1 MAKDIEYEALLSK
14 YRIIVARTKDLQEQ
28 LTQKQEQLDKIQA
41 ENKITDD
48 ATRSLC
54 ESILAKDR
62 KEMTL
67 GEKSSTW
74 RGSSTRQLLKKAETS
89 FEEYVTKWTN
99 KMNEVTDQLEKAHD
113 INESL
118 IIQIQ
123 RDSYNCGD
131 SVPSRDDIMQ
141 TTEDDKKNQEVQK
154 SMSENEK
161 KAEKAGIDFVYDD
174 GTIEPT
180 EGDLIEETYNI
191 NRDVQLTSNSVKK
204 VDSSHR
210 KQQKDQINVKS
221 AKTHIVN
228 MEDYIEQCKDQYYWD
243 VLEAIGDAG
252 ISRFTE
258 IESYVIAKNPKYT
271 KTQIRNTTKR
281 MVSMGLLEEYQIST
295 PTLSKL
301 CVEKLAF
308 PGEEIFK
315 YHFGKVPC
323 ECELQKVIRCHDNPV
338 HGYGIVETGKILE
351 EQGIFDTVSCF
362 NKAIKLDENRNF
374 SYVPDIAVTKGNS
387 TYYYEYELGTH
398 TQEDFN
404 DKCNKMLRVN
414 RYLNFVS
421 PNKDIIDDL
430 MIEKINKW
438 IKTKPKEV
446 FKNVRIRITT
456 PNILKSGSVNDY
468 SGWVAVYEFS
478 KGYIRYSEDKMVQI
492 EFKDDKS

>member
-41 ENKITDD
+41 DNKITDD

-89 FEEYVTKWTN
+89 FEEYVTKWTK
-99 KMNEVTDQLEKAHD
+99 KMDEVTDQLEKAHD

-131 SVPSRDDIMQ
+131 DVPSRDDIMQ
-141 TTEDDKKNQEVQK
+141 TAEDDKKNQEVQK

-174 GTIEPT
+174 GTIESE
-180 EGDLIEETYNI
+180 EGELIEEAYNI
-191 NRDVQLTSNSVKK
+191 NRDVRLTSQTVKNIDSPQRKKQKEQIQIKSVK
-204 VDSSHR
+204 
-210 KQQKDQINVKS
+210 
-221 AKTHIVN
+221 THTSNI
-228 MEDYIEQCKDQYYWD
+228 EDYIKKINNQCYWD
-243 VLEAIGDAG
+243 ALEAIGIAG
-252 ISRFTE
+252 ISQFPK
-258 IESYVIAKNPKYT
+258 IEDYVMAKNEKYT
-271 KTQIRNTTKR
+271 SAKIRLFVKE
-281 MVSMGLLEEYQIST
+281 MVSMNLLDEILISV
-295 PTLSKL
+295 PRKSKL
-301 CVEKLAF
+301 YIEKLAYL
-308 PGEEIFK
+308 GEEIFK

-323 ECELQKVIRCHDNPV
+323 ECELQKVIRYHDNPE
-338 HGYGIVETGKILE
+338 HGYGILETGKILE
-351 EQGIFDTVSCF
+351 EKGIYDAVSCF
-362 NKAIKLDENRNF
+362 NEAIKLDKNRNF
-374 SYVPDIAVTKGNS
+374 SYVPDIAVTKGKS
-387 TYYYEYELGTH
+387 TYYFEYELGTH

-404 DKCNKMLRVN
+404 DKCNKMLKVN

-421 PNKDIIDDL
+421 PNKDVIDNT
-430 MIEKINKW
+430 MVEKINKW
-438 IKTKPKEV
+438 IKTQPREV
-446 FKNVRIRITT
+446 FKNIRIRLTT
-456 PNILKSGSVNDY
+456 PVILNGGDIGDY

-478 KGYIRYSEDKMVQI
+478 KGYIRYSEDKMIPI
-492 EFKDDKS
+492 EFKNDK

>member
-89 FEEYVTKWTN
+89 FEEYATKWTD

-131 SVPSRDDIMQ
+131 DIPSRDDIMQ
-141 TTEDDKKNQEVQK
+141 TAEDDKKNQEVQK

-174 GTIEPT
+174 GTIEPE
-180 EGDLIEETYNI
+180 EGELIEEAYNI
-191 NRDVQLTSNSVKK
+191 NRDVRLTSQTIKG
-204 VDSSHR
+204 VDSPQR
-210 KQQKDQINVKS
+210 KQQKDKIKIKS
-221 AKTHIVN
+221 VKTHTVN
-228 MEDYIEQCKDQYYWD
+228 IEDYIKRCKDQYYWD
-243 VLEAIGDAG
+243 ALEAIGKAG
-252 ISRFTE
+252 ISQFSE
-258 IESYVIAKNPKYT
+258 IENYVMAKDHKYT
-271 KTQIRNTTKR
+271 KTHVRSVVKEMI
-281 MVSMGLLEEYQIST
+281 SMGLLEEYQIAI
-295 PTLSKL
+295 PGKSKL
-301 CVEKLAF
+301 NVEKLAF
-308 PGEEIFK
+308 AGEEVFK
-315 YHFGKVPC
+315 YHFEKVPC
-323 ECELQKVIRCHDNPV
+323 ECELQKIIRYHDNPE

-351 EQGIFDTVSCF
+351 EKGIYDSVSCF

-374 SYVPDIAVTKGNS
+374 SYIPDIAVTRGKA
-387 TYYYEYELGTH
+387 TYYFEYELGTH

-404 DKCNKMLRVN
+404 DKCNKMLKVN

-421 PNKDIIDDL
+421 PNKEIIDK
-430 MIEKINKW
+430 MVVKINKW
-438 IKTKPKEV
+438 IKTKPKEA

-456 PNILKSGSVNDY
+456 PAILKLGDVNDY

-478 KGYIRYSEDKMVQI
+478 KGYIRYSEDKMTPI
-492 EFKDDKS
+492 ELKNDKS